1 MVTRITIVAE
11 NDKPMSALGDNP
23 NEKVRMA
30 WELILNLIALQ
41 SGETVRVESTE
52 VWDNEQADCP
62 WK

>member
-1 MVTRITIVAE
+1 MKTRVTIVAE
-11 NDKPMSALGDNP
+11 NDKPLSALGDNP

-41 SGETVRVESTE
+41 SGETVKVEKAE
-52 VWDNEQADCP
+52 AWEDEQTDCA